1 MRTPR
6 PRKDKSTPELQAV
19 QVFCRIKPNDTG
31 LPCCMEVVDG
41 NTLKTF
47 GTRAGAHK
55 ETLHTF
61 TAVYDEDVPQN
72 VVFENVA
79 LPLISELFDG
89 KNGLLLTYGTTG
101 SGKTYAMQGNSKE
114 NGILPLALDVIFNSL
129 GSRQTKKYVVKP
141 DGINGFNIQSES
153 DAIMDRH
160 RLDYQQRLRLPR
172 ADVPLGSAAKSRTSV
187 VVDVPPKALYA
198 VFISLVEVY
207 NNNIF
212 DLLSE
217 SPDLNGKAPTTH
229 VLREDAQRNIYV
241 SGCVEVEVKSVE
253 DALRIFSTGQKRRHV
268 GQTALNSESSRS
280 HCIFTIR
287 LVRTGYDEKYDEAIE
302 DKNLLVTSQLCLVD
316 LAGSERATR
325 AGTQGDRLREASS
338 INNSL
343 MNLRKCIESLRE
355 IQILK
360 QNQLGLATPGGTNRV
375 VPYRDTR
382 LTHLF
387 KSYFEGN
394 GRVVILVCI
403 RQSVEDYEETIHVLK
418 FAEASQEVSTFRTP
432 ILPAR
437 SPAPSHLRPHYMQPI
452 RNSGRSADSADT
464 TVSLLNS
471 EDQMNS
477 LLVEL
482 NTYGTEIEQ
491 CLSRLLNDNYEPDID
506 LANVSQLIK
515 HLQSTESDHYS
526 DDFDQDSAPEQD
538 RHQKTAVFHRAPHLW
553 KVDLEPLRALVT
565 HRMECRQ
572 RAHSALERDLTAF
585 RTYLVDFANTES
597 PQRNLQ
603 LAGSDLSE
611 RTKLEA
617 RIRKLEGQVLEHAS
631 AAKRERLDRLRQVE
645 EYRLEIERL
654 RAELGRLPN
663 DPSLSTRKNSG
674 GNHLRPSLSHTNIVS
689 VLSRQWENRLAER
702 QDGNQA
708 IKPDSKGRQPI
719 TSSVN
724 RRVAPFNPRH
734 RRSRSVGG
742 DSSRWL
748 EHQESS
754 SAPLGTVLTPKLKNR
769 KSVTRLELKDT
780 LKASNYLLHHQEAAP
795 DGSVETKLYKG
806 SIIPTAGGGS
816 AVIFDDVEELR
827 QTSPLTNKQ
836 NSTTQDSTP
845 ASEGNSQRSPDQHG
859 RRRSEK
865 RRHSS
870 VQRQQSSLSSTTTNT
885 SDESVKTTSSSNY
898 RPISPP
904 GPAPILGNHLG
915 SDVIRDRCNVGFSS
929 TGGMGRNTPFAA
941 GPTLRKRSKV

>member
-6 PRKDKSTPELQAV
+6 PRKDKSTQELQAV

-31 LPCCMEVVDG
+31 LPCCMEVVDE

-141 DGINGFNIQSES
+141 DGVNGFNIQSES

-172 ADVPLGSAAKSRTSV
+172 ADVPLASAAKSRTSV

-217 SPDLNGKAPTTH
+217 SSDLNGKAPTTH

-325 AGTQGDRLREASS
+325 AGTQGDRLREAS
-338 INNSL
+338 
-343 MNLRKCIESLRE
+343 
-355 IQILK
+355 
-360 QNQLGLATPGGTNRV
+360 
-375 VPYRDTR
+375 
-382 LTHLF
+382 
-387 KSYFEGN
+387 
-394 GRVVILVCI
+394 
-403 RQSVEDYEETIHVLK
+403 
-418 FAEASQEVSTFRTP
+418 
-432 ILPAR
+432 R

-482 NTYGTEIEQ
+482 NNYGTEIEQ
-491 CLSRLLNDNYEPDID
+491 CLSRLLNDNYGLEPDID
-506 LANVSQLIK
+506 LTNVSQLIK

-538 RHQKTAVFHRAPHLW
+538 RHQKTAVFNRAPHLW

-585 RTYLVDFANTES
+585 RTYLVDFTNIES
-597 PQRNLQ
+597 PQPNMQ
-603 LAGSDLSE
+603 PGGSDLSE

-631 AAKRERLDRLRQVE
+631 AAKRERSDRLRQVE

-654 RAELGRLPN
+654 RTELGRLPS
-663 DPSLSTRKNSG
+663 DPSLSTHKNSG
-674 GNHLRPSLSHTNIVS
+674 GNRLRPSLSHT
-689 VLSRQWENRLAER
+689 WENRLAER
-702 QDGNQA
+702 QDGNQV
-708 IKPDSKGRQPI
+708 IKPDSRGRQPI

-742 DSSRWL
+742 DGSRWL

-780 LKASNYLLHHQEAAP
+780 LKASNYLLHHQEATP
-795 DGSVETKLYKG
+795 DGSVETKLYK
-806 SIIPTAGGGS
+806 
-816 AVIFDDVEELR
+816 
-827 QTSPLTNKQ
+827 LTFTYFENPHFSLFRH
-836 NSTTQDSTP
+836 STTQDSTP
-845 ASEGNSQRSPDQHG
+845 ASEGNSQRSPGHHG

-929 TGGMGRNTPFAA
+929 TGGIGRNTPFG
-941 GPTLRKRSKV
+941 GPTLRKHSTTQDSTPASEGNSQRSPGHHGRRRSEKRRHSSVQRQQSSLSSTTTNTSDESVKTTSSSNYRPISPPGPAPILGNHLGSDVIRDRCNVGFSSTGGIGRNTPFGGPTLRK